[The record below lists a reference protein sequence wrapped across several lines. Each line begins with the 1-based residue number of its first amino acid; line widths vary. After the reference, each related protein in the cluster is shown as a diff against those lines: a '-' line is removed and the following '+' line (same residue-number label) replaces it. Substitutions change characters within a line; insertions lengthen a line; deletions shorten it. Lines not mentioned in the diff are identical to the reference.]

1 MKKVLFTFAVVTAI
15 AGWASAEV
23 GDLTRKSCPPG
34 LAITSSLVH
43 ASDQDFAAS
52 AGAKVEGVVNAHATI
67 ATVPIGGKAI
77 KVAVDSRE
85 PNAAVPDVVRF
96 DFTGEGKFND
106 KSVAPLKVRGE
117 KDPSGNLQG
126 QIGPASFEM
135 QFDGRTIPV
144 TVDGYYDKYS
154 AGSHRQISL
163 TFWTCAEGECAF
175 GEKVRQVRIID
186 GDGNLKVGDAAK
198 ADRSSVRGDTL
209 IVAEGK
215 DFSAQVARA
224 YYGQPVLIDGT
235 WWDVSMSA
243 DGKKVSARKAD
254 VQTGELKINHPQW
267 TAMLAGKKY
276 ILQLHGTDK
285 PVSIPADA
293 YKVLSYSESLRTKDD
308 RTFPASFSCYN
319 RGDAPAIDVA
329 AGKTAEP
336 AIGSPLKIVL
346 DVTVRDGF
354 AAFSMTQLDAAGQTV
369 ASVMIPPKGRPQAP
383 VLEVYDAG
391 GNQVYTGTMA
401 FG

>member
-1 MKKVLFTFAVVTAI
+1 MKKVLFTFTAVTAI

-23 GDLTRKSCPPG
+23 GDLTYKSCPPG
-34 LAITSSLVH
+34 LAITSSPVY
-43 ASDQDFAAS
+43 ASYQDLAAS

-67 ATVPIGGKAI
+67 ATVPIGEKAI
-77 KVAVDSRE
+77 KVAVDSKE
-85 PNAAVPDVVRF
+85 PNTAVPDVVRF

-117 KDPSGNLQG
+117 KDPSGDLQG

-144 TVDGYYDKYS
+144 TVDGYYYRFS
-154 AGSHRQISL
+154 ARSYGYVDLAFQ
-163 TFWTCAEGECAF
+163 TCAEGECAF

-186 GDGNLKVGDAAK
+186 GDCNLKVGDVAK
-198 ADRSSVRGDTL
+198 TDGSTVRGDTL

-215 DFSAQVARA
+215 GFMAQVARA
-224 YYGQPVLIDGT
+224 FYGQPVLIDGT
-235 WWDVSMSA
+235 WWDVSISA

-267 TAMLAGKKY
+267 TATLAGKKY

-293 YKVLSYSESLRTKDD
+293 YRVISYSESLPTKDD
-308 RTFPASFSCYN
+308 RTSSASLYCYD
-319 RGDAPAIDVA
+319 RGNAPVIDVP

-336 AIGSPLKIVL
+336 AIGSPVKIGL
-346 DVTVRDGF
+346 DVTVRNGF
-354 AAFSMTQLDAAGQTV
+354 AVFSMTQLDAAGQTV
-369 ASVMIPPKGRPQAP
+369 GAVMIPPRGRPEAP

-391 GNQVYTGTMA
+391 GKQVYTGTMA